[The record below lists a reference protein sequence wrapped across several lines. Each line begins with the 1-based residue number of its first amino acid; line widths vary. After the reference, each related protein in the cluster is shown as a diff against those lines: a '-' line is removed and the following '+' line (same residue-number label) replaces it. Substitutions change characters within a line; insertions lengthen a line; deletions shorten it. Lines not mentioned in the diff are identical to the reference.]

1 MVTEDLTIDR
11 NSLGKNQL
19 PQRFRLDGQVALIT
33 GAVGQLGRQF
43 STVLGQAGASVVIS
57 DLKGY
62 DCQDFSDTIEAR
74 GINSMPLEMDISKPE
89 SVRQGFEVIAARL
102 GRLDVLVNNAGIA
115 VFSPFEERTFDEFM
129 RVLTVNVAGTFLCTQ
144 AAVRI
149 MKNQPAGGRIINIG
163 SIYGLVSGDPR
174 IYTDCARNT
183 SEVYAASK
191 AAVIQMT
198 RYWAVYLAKYNIRV
212 NAISP
217 GGVFNQQ
224 GADFV
229 KNYSDRTPIGRM
241 AREDELNAA
250 LLFLASDA
258 SSYVTGH
265 NLVVDGGWTAW

>member
-1 MVTEDLTIDR
+1 MSEHLSFKI
-11 NSLGKNQL
+11 SWEQ
-19 PQRFRLDGQVALIT
+19 QFRLDGQVALIT

-43 STVLGQAGASVVIS
+43 SRVLGSAGAIVVVS
-57 DLKGY
+57 DLELER
-62 DCQDFSDTIEAR
+62 CQEYCNLLRSE
-74 GINSMPLEMDISKPE
+74 GIQALPLALDVTQQKDVQMGFEWV
-89 SVRQGFEVIAARL
+89 VRQV

-129 RVLTVNVAGTFLCTQ
+129 QVLTVNVAGTFLCTQ

-163 SIYGLVSGDPR
+163 SIYGLVSDDPR
-174 IYTDCARNT
+174 IYTDCSRNP
-183 SEVYAASK
+183 SEVYSASK

-198 RYWAVYLAKYNIRV
+198 RYWAVHLAKYNIRV

-229 KNYSDRTPIGRM
+229 KNYSYRTPLGRM